1 MKHFTSVNDAGDID
15 RLVLEALMVKKYPF
29 ADKELGKNKTLGLI
43 FLNPSLRTRLST
55 QRAAQNLGMDVIVMN
70 LDKEGWSI
78 ETKDGVVMD
87 GSAAEHIKEAAG
99 VIGQYCDII
108 GVRSFPKFQNR
119 EEDYSNEVLNKFIQY
134 AGVPVISLESATLH
148 PFQSLADLITI
159 TELRPQHSL
168 PKKCKVVLT
177 WAPHPKILPQAVPN
191 SFSEWMLR
199 ANVDFVITHPEG
211 YELDSRFTTLPN
223 GEGRG
228 GTAKIIYNQDE
239 ALKGADFVYAKNW
252 SSYKEYGKILS
263 QDKNWTITNKKM
275 ALTNNGKFMHC
286 LPVRRNMVVADEVL
300 DGPASIVLHQ
310 AKNRIYSAQ
319 VVLKKILQTMSSSQR
334 G

>member
-1 MKHFTSVNDAGDID
+1 MKKFTSVTDAENINQ
-15 RLVLEALMVKKYPF
+15 LVLEALIEKKYPF
-29 ADKELGKNKTLGLI
+29 ANKELGKNKTLGLI

-70 LDKEGWSI
+70 LDKEAWSI

-99 VIGQYCDII
+99 VIGQYCEII

-134 AGVPVISLESATLH
+134 SGVPVISLESATLH
-148 PFQSLADLITI
+148 PLQSLADLITI
-159 TELRPQHSL
+159 TELRPHPSV
-168 PKKCKVVLT
+168 PSPRGEGKKPKVVLT
-177 WAPHPKILPQAVPN
+177 WAPHPKILPQAVSN

-211 YELDSRFTTLPN
+211 YELDTRFTILP
-223 GEGRG
+223 EGQPKVAISAQRG
-228 GTAKIIYNQDE
+228 GTAKIVYNQDE

-263 QDKNWTITNKKM
+263 QDKNWMITNKKM
-275 ALTNNGKFMHC
+275 ALTNNAKFMHC
-286 LPVRRNMVVADEVL
+286 M
-300 DGPASIVLHQ
+300 
-310 AKNRIYSAQ
+310 
-319 VVLKKILQTMSSSQR
+319 
-334 G
+334 

>member
-1 MKHFTSVNDAGDID
+1 MKKFTSVTDAGDINQ
-15 RLVLEALMVKKYPF
+15 LVLEALIEKKFPF
-29 ADKELGKNKTLGLI
+29 ANKELGKHKTLGLI

-119 EEDYSNEVLNKFIQY
+119 EEDYSNEVLNKFIQHS
-134 AGVPVISLESATLH
+134 GVPVISLESATLH

-159 TELRPQHSL
+159 TEIWDNRKSETVNRKP
-168 PKKCKVVLT
+168 KVVLT

-211 YELDSRFTTLPN
+211 YELHEQFTK
-223 GEGRG
+223 G
-228 GTAKIIYNQDE
+228 AKIIHNQDE
-239 ALKGADFVYAKNW
+239 ALKGADFVYTKNW
-252 SSYKEYGKILS
+252 SSYKEYGKIVS
-263 QDKNWTITNKKM
+263 QDKNWMITNKKM
-275 ALTNNGKFMHC
+275 ELTNHAKFMHC
-286 LPVRRNMVVADEVL
+286 LPVRRNVVVADEVL
-300 DGPASIVLHQ
+300 DGTDSVVLQQ

-319 VVLKKILQTMSSSQR
+319 VVLKKILQNL
-334 G
+334 

>member
-1 MKHFTSVNDAGDID
+1 MKKFTSVKDVENID
-15 RLVLEALMVKKYPF
+15 QLVLEALIEKKFPF
-29 ADKELGKNKTLGLI
+29 ANKELGKNKTLGLI

-87 GSAAEHIKEAAG
+87 GSAAEHIKEAAA
-99 VIGQYCDII
+99 VIGQYCDIV
-108 GVRSFPKFQNR
+108 GVRSFPKLQNR
-119 EEDYSNEVLNKFIQY
+119 EEDYGDEVLNKFLKY

-159 TELRPQHSL
+159 REIWNSQPQNRK
-168 PKKCKVVLT
+168 PKVVLT
-177 WAPHPKILPQAVPN
+177 WAPHPKNLPQAVPN

-199 ANVDFVITHPEG
+199 SDVDFVITHPVG
-211 YELDSRFTTLPN
+211 YELDSRFTSLPN

-228 GTAKIIYNQDE
+228 GAPKIEYNQDV
-239 ALKGADFVYAKNW
+239 AFKGADFVYAKNW

-275 ALTNNGKFMHC
+275 ALTNNAKFMHC
-286 LPVRRNMVVADEVL
+286 LPVRRNVVVADEVL
-300 DGPASIVLHQ
+300 DGPNSVVLQQ

-319 VVLKKILQTMSSSQR
+319 VILKRILKSI
-334 G
+334 

>member
-1 MKHFTSVNDAGDID
+1 MKKFTSVGDVENID
-15 RLVLEALMVKKYPF
+15 QLVLEALIEKKFPF
-29 ADKELGKNKTLGLI
+29 ANKELGRNKTLGLI

-87 GSAAEHIKEAAG
+87 GSAAEHIKEAAA

-108 GVRSFPKFQNR
+108 GVRSFPKLQNR
-119 EEDYSNEVLNKFIQY
+119 EEDYKDEVLNKFLKY
-134 AGVPVISLESATLH
+134 AGVPVVSLESATLH

-159 TELRPQHSL
+159 TELRPHPSL
-168 PKKCKVVLT
+168 PSPVGEGKGERCKVVLS
-177 WAPHPKILPQAVPN
+177 WAPHPKNLPQAVPN
-191 SFSEWMLR
+191 SFAEWMTKTDF
-199 ANVDFVITHPEG
+199 DFVITHPQG
-211 YELDSRFTTLPN
+211 YELAEQFTK
-223 GEGRG
+223 G
-228 GTAKIIYNQDE
+228 AKIECDQDK
-239 ALKGADFVYAKNW
+239 AFKGADFIYAKNW

-275 ALTNNGKFMHC
+275 ALTNNAKFMHC
-286 LPVRRNMVVADEVL
+286 LPVRRNVVVADEVL
-300 DGPASIVLHQ
+300 DGPSSVVLQQ

-319 VVLKKILQTMSSSQR
+319 IVLKKILQQL
-334 G
+334 

>member
-1 MKHFTSVNDAGDID
+1 MKKFTSVHDVSNLDQ
-15 RLVLEALMVKKYPF
+15 LVLEALVEKKFPF
-29 ADKELGKNKTLGLI
+29 ANQQLGKNKTLGLI

-70 LDKEGWSI
+70 LDKDGWSI

-87 GSAAEHIKEAAG
+87 GGAAEHIKEAAA

-108 GVRSFPKFQNR
+108 GVRSFPKFHSR
-119 EEDYSNEVLNKFIQY
+119 EEDYSEETLSSFVKY
-134 AGVPVISLESATLH
+134 AGVPVISLESATRH

-159 TELRPQHSL
+159 TEFGPHPQSLSKGDGRKRP
-168 PKKCKVVLT
+168 KVVLT

-199 ANVDFVITHPEG
+199 ADVDFVITHPQG
-211 YELDSRFTTLPN
+211 YELDEKFTKGATILH
-223 GEGRG
+223 
-228 GTAKIIYNQDE
+228 NQDE

-263 QDKNWTITNKKM
+263 QDKNWMITNKKM
-275 ALTNNGKFMHC
+275 ALTNNAKFMHC
-286 LPVRRNMVVADEVL
+286 LPVRRNVVVADEVL
-300 DGPASIVLHQ
+300 DGKNSVVIQQ
-310 AKNRIYSAQ
+310 AGNRIWSAQ
-319 VVLKKILQTMSSSQR
+319 VILKKILQNL
-334 G
+334 

>member
-1 MKHFTSVNDAGDID
+1 MKKFTSVNDVANVDQ
-15 RLVLEALMVKKYPF
+15 LVLEALIEKKFPF
-29 ADKELGKNKTLGLI
+29 ANKELGKNKTLGLI

-55 QRAAQNLGMDVIVMN
+55 QRAGQNLGMDVIVMN

-78 ETKDGVVMD
+78 ETKDGAIMD
-87 GSAAEHIKEAAG
+87 GTSAEHIKEATA

-108 GVRSFPKFQNR
+108 GVRSFPKLQNR
-119 EEDYSNEVLNKFIQY
+119 EEDYANEVLNKFIQH
-134 AGVPVISLESATLH
+134 AGVPVVSLESATLH

-159 TELRPQHSL
+159 TEVWKSRPK
-168 PKKCKVVLT
+168 PENRKPKVVLS

-191 SFSEWMLR
+191 SFSQWMTKTDF
-199 ANVDFVITHPEG
+199 DFVITHPEG
-211 YELDSRFTTLPN
+211 YELAHEFTQ
-223 GEGRG
+223 G
-228 GTAKIIYNQDE
+228 AKIIYNQDE
-239 ALKGADFVYAKNW
+239 AFKGADFIYAKNW

-263 QDKNWTITNKKM
+263 QDRSWMITNKKM

-300 DGPASIVLHQ
+300 DGPNSIVIQQ

-319 VVLKKILQTMSSSQR
+319 VVLKKILQGM
-334 G
+334 

>member
-15 RLVLEALMVKKYPF
+15 KLVLEALIEKKFPF
-29 ADKELGKNKTLGLI
+29 ANKELGRNKTLGLI

-87 GSAAEHIKEAAG
+87 GAAAEHIKEAAG

-119 EEDYSNEVLNKFIQY
+119 GEDYSNEVLNKFIQY
-134 AGVPVISLESATLH
+134 SGVPVISLESATLH

-159 TELRPQHSL
+159 TELRPHPSI
-168 PKKCKVVLT
+168 PSPRGEGKKCKVVLT

-211 YELDSRFTTLPN
+211 YELDSRFTSSHS
-223 GEGRG
+223 GRSG
-228 GTAKIIYNQDE
+228 GASAKIIYNQDE

-263 QDKNWTITNKKM
+263 QDKNWMITNKKM
-275 ALTNNGKFMHC
+275 ALTNNAKFMHC

-300 DGPASIVLHQ
+300 DSPVSVVLHQ

-319 VVLKKILQTMSSSQR
+319 VVLKKILQSL
-334 G
+334 